1 VDPGTTSEKG
11 VETTALFRHSNS
23 MNTVLD
29 IGKLTRTE
37 KLRAME
43 ELWDDLSRSQ
53 EEYPSPEWHGEVL
66 REREEALQAGKD
78 EFVPW
83 EDAKRLLREKTK

>member
-1 VDPGTTSEKG
+1 
-11 VETTALFRHSNS
+11 

-43 ELWDDLSRSQ
+43 ELWEDLSRSGDR
-53 EEYPSPEWHGEVL
+53 YPSPQWHGDVL
-66 REREEALQAGKD
+66 REREEAIQAGEE
-78 EFVPW
+78 EFIPW
-83 EDAKRLLREKTK
+83 EAAKRKLRESVK

>member
-1 VDPGTTSEKG
+1 
-11 VETTALFRHSNS
+11 

-29 IGKLTRTE
+29 IGSLTRTE

-43 ELWDDLSRSQ
+43 ELWEDLTQS
-53 EEYPSPEWHGEVL
+53 EDEYPSPAWHGAVL
-66 REREEALQAGKD
+66 REREEALKSGKD

-83 EDAKRLLREKTK
+83 EDAKRILRERTK

>member
-1 VDPGTTSEKG
+1 
-11 VETTALFRHSNS
+11 

-43 ELWDDLSRSQ
+43 ELWDDLSRPQ

-66 REREEALQAGKD
+66 REREEARQAGKD

-83 EDAKRLLREKTK
+83 EDAKWIRLRLREDRANHGSERES

>member
-1 VDPGTTSEKG
+1 MDHHIT
-11 VETTALFRHSNS
+11 

-29 IGKLTRTE
+29 IGSLSRAE

-43 ELWDDLSRSQ
+43 ELWADLSRPA
-53 EEYPSPEWHGEVL
+53 EGYTSPAWHGDV
-66 REREEALQAGKD
+66 LQAREVALKAGRD

-83 EDAKRLLREKTK
+83 EVAKRLLREKTK

>member
-1 VDPGTTSEKG
+1 
-11 VETTALFRHSNS
+11 

-29 IGKLTRTE
+29 IGKMSRDE

-43 ELWDDLSRSQ
+43 ELWADLSRSA
-53 EEYPSPEWHGEVL
+53 EEYPSPDWHGEVL
-66 REREEALQAGKD
+66 RDREAALKAGKD

-83 EDAKRLLREKTK
+83 EEAKRRLRERRT